1 MAKFDLETK
10 EYTITS
16 SAEAP
21 AERGSWP
28 HTLRV
33 DPKDPEGYIWYT
45 DAGRNSVFR
54 QHPET
59 LERKEYHL
67 LDSNQ
72 VKAGGKGESR
82 GITPY
87 GLDYSPVD
95 GTIWYS
101 KLNGNRIG
109 RIDPTTPDGA
119 VTEWNPPFRGPRRLH
134 VAPDGI
140 VWVPGFGS
148 GVFGKF
154 DPKTEKW
161 TTYPLP
167 DYLKPDSLR
176 TQRRARRHSLDLWH
190 WERHSLPFQSRDRVS
205 RRVSIA
211 LSCQLHSRDRVRQ
224 GGECLDQHQWSS
236 TAHGKCLRHS
246 HQVGNS
252 R

>member
-1 MAKFDLETK
+1 MCSSDLPRGSHGPHSIEPDNDGAMWLTLCVSGEMAKFDLETK
-10 EYTITS
+10 EYTILS
-16 SAEAP
+16 SAEPP

-54 QHPET
+54 LHPKT

-67 LDSNQ
+67 LDAGQ
-72 VKAGGKGESR
+72 VKASGKGESR

-95 GTIWYS
+95 GMIWYS

-109 RIDPTTPDGA
+109 RIDPKVPDGDII
-119 VTEWNPPFRGPRRLH
+119 EWNPPFRGPRRLH
-134 VAPDGI
+134 VAPDGN

-148 GVFGKF
+148 GVFAKF
-154 DPKTEKW
+154 DPKSEKW

-167 DYLKPDSLR
+167 EDRKR
-176 TQRRARRHSLDLWH
+176 VGRERA
-190 WERHSLPFQSRDRVS
+190 
-205 RRVSIA
+205 
-211 LSCQLHSRDRVRQ
+211 
-224 GGECLDQHQWSS
+224 
-236 TAHGKCLRHS
+236 
-246 HQVGNS
+246 
-252 R
+252 